1 MYYISETAEVWINF
15 ILLFCSTC
23 RLSSNSG
30 QKNIYTFCIQSCL
43 LRPTLRCEEK
53 KKDYLFLGGYQK
65 KKLLWQEECTFETFF
80 KDFLV
85 QNGFHMTSNI
95 KTSNHH
101 RAIFWWN
108 YVHNFSTKVVL
119 IWEIAANTDFQFVAG
134 QHLNLKMQILT
145 TKMITLKFKKI
156 QWSIKTHFDGQN
168 HNKIEFQNS
177 NFWQETI

>member
-30 QKNIYTFCIQSCL
+30 QKNIYTFCIQSWL
-43 LRPTLRCEEK
+43 QPNLRCEKKKEGLFIFGGLPEK
-53 KKDYLFLGGYQK
+53 KNFCGK
-65 KKLLWQEECTFETFF
+65 KNALLKHFF
-80 KDFLV
+80 KDFLA

-95 KTSNHH
+95 KTSNRY

-108 YVHNFSTKVVL
+108 YVHDFSTKVVL

-156 QWSIKTHFDGQN
+156 QWSIKTHFMA
-168 HNKIEFQNS
+168 KT
-177 NFWQETI
+177 TIK